1 MSETAELLARLI
13 EIESIN
19 PALVPGG
26 SGEAEIAAFAAGW
39 LEGRGLGARVD
50 EVAPGRA
57 NAIATARGTGGGR
70 SLLLCAHMD
79 TVGVEGMQS
88 PFVPR
93 VDGDR
98 MHGRGSFDMKGG
110 VAAVMAAAAA
120 VADAGL
126 RGDVIVALVC
136 DEEHESIGAEH
147 VAGEITAD
155 AAIVTEP
162 TDLEVCVAHKGFV
175 WLDVETTGVAAHG
188 SRPDLG
194 VDAIAA
200 MGGVLVGLSRLGSEL
215 AGSRPHPLLGTGSV
229 HASLIEGGQEL
240 SSYPERCLLQIERR
254 TVPGE
259 TLADVE
265 RQIAA
270 IAGGARMRSTFER
283 APFEVATDAPIVD
296 AVRRHAVTVLGREP
310 ATIGHA
316 AWMDAAVL
324 SAAGIPTVVFGPS
337 GTGAHA
343 VEEWVDVSSVERCAE
358 VLEAVARE
366 WCDCSTAILGSDPVD
381 ARWRRETHSICG
393 V

>member
-19 PALVPGG
+19 PALVPSG

-39 LEGRGLGARVD
+39 LEGRGLVARVD

-57 NAIATARGTGGGR
+57 NAIATARGTGDGR
-70 SLLLCAHMD
+70 SLLLCAHVD
-79 TVGVEGMQS
+79 TVGVDGMQA
-88 PFVPR
+88 PFDPR
-93 VDGDR
+93 IEDGR

-120 VADAGL
+120 VAGAGL

-136 DEEHESIGAEH
+136 DEEHESIGAER
-147 VAGEITAD
+147 VAREITAD

-162 TDLEVCVAHKGFV
+162 TDLEVCIAHKGFV
-175 WLDVETTGVAAHG
+175 WLDVETAGVAAHG

-265 RQIAA
+265 RQIAE
-270 IAGGARMRSTFER
+270 IAGGAQVRSTFER

-310 ATIGHA
+310 ATMGHA

-324 SAAGIPTVVFGPS
+324 SSAGIPTVVFGPS
-337 GTGAHA
+337 GAGAHA

-366 WCDCSTAILGSDPVD
+366 WCA
-381 ARWRRETHSICG
+381 
-393 V
+393 

>member
-39 LEGRGLGARVD
+39 LEGRGLAARVD

-70 SLLLCAHMD
+70 SLLLCAHVD
-79 TVGVEGMQS
+79 TVGVEGMQA
-88 PFVPR
+88 PFDPR

-136 DEEHESIGAEH
+136 DEEHESIGAER
-147 VAGEITAD
+147 VAREITAD

-175 WLDVETTGVAAHG
+175 WLDVETAGVAAHG

-265 RQIAA
+265 RQIAE
-270 IAGGARMRSTFER
+270 IAGGARVRSTFER

-337 GTGAHA
+337 GAGAHA
-343 VEEWVDVSSVERCAE
+343 VEEWVDVPSVERCAE

-366 WCDCSTAILGSDPVD
+366 WCA
-381 ARWRRETHSICG
+381 
-393 V
+393 